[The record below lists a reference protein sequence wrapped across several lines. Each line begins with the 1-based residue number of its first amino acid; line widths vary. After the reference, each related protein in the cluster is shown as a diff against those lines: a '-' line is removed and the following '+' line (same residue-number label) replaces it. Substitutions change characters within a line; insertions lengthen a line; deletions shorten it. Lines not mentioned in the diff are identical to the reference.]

1 MNVPLD
7 YDDDV
12 ERKAT
17 PSVISGDIVESTAA
31 IGRPSSVRRRVSPVS
46 NAKGSASCPHCRSV
60 LRDITNQPAA
70 NPDQRSL
77 AKTSL
82 SQNNRFS
89 LSQNRPKGVR
99 WS

>member
-1 MNVPLD
+1 MNVPFD
-7 YDDDV
+7 YDDDA
-12 ERKAT
+12 ERKVT
-17 PSVISGDIVESTAA
+17 PSVISGDIVESSAA
-31 IGRPSSVRRRVSPVS
+31 VGLPSSIRCRVSPVS
-46 NAKGSASCPHCRSV
+46 NAKGSASRPYCRSV

-70 NPDQRSL
+70 NPDQRSS
-77 AKTSL
+77 AKTRF